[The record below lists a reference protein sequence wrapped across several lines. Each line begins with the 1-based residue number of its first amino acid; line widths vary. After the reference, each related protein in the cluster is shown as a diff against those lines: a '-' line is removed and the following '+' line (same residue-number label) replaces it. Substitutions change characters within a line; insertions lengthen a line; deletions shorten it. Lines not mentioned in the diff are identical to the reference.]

1 MPYTFRISFSIKLK
15 LILISHALSLCIIL
29 ITHILLIFFWGAI
42 KGNLRQQQIH
52 WPCNYM
58 AYSILSKTGNYFLQK
73 VTCSLSFVLLVKLW
87 HTSYFLWSRSVCLSN
102 QLWWSLGGGVR
113 LPISIVGRSVADG
126 LDIHSVIAS
135 LTHSQR
141 ISSLSDRWEMDHS
154 LWLLFVFLYKE
165 VFWTKGIWVSGLVSL
180 PVT

>member
-1 MPYTFRISFSIKLK
+1 MLSREIYSSNRFIGLVIIWLIAFSPKLVIISYK
-15 LILISHALSLCIIL
+15 
-29 ITHILLIFFWGAI
+29 
-42 KGNLRQQQIH
+42 
-52 WPCNYM
+52 
-58 AYSILSKTGNYFLQK
+58 K

-102 QLWWSLGGGVR
+102 QLWRSLGGGVR

-154 LWLLFVFLYKE
+154 LWLLFVFPLYKE
-165 VFWTKGIWVSGLVSL
+165 VFWTKGIWVSGLVFL